1 MTDSLHNSDCAIHY
15 GKFCD
20 CYEGYRF
27 MTGINEFGGCKD
39 GSDLEADRIRR
50 GNPDNRF
57 GTTGDHRMPE
67 QRPGPFQPEGPLNV
81 PPGYVRPS
89 PILAD
94 GRHQLGHGYGPQG
107 FENERIEDVLG
118 RALDA
123 EKNKSKML
131 EDAAAVNPGAK
142 SKAVTTNPKDLYG
155 SVKVDISKVP
165 AIGIAHE
172 AMAMMDGA
180 DKYGPY
186 NWRDKPV
193 IASIYVAAGIRHFLD
208 WNEGQELASDSH
220 AHHLGHAKACAGI
233 LLDAQHRGVL
243 IDDRPAHDDLF
254 ADALDEMSKTLKRRA
269 FFKREGYD
277 AFRTMTD
284 KFSPVV
290 PKCPYDETTAFEKN
304 YWTRGFQ
311 QAKDEANAAKQ
322 Y

>member
-27 MTGINEFGGCKD
+27 MTGINEFGNCKD

-50 GNPDNRF
+50 GSPDNRF
-57 GTTGDHRMPE
+57 GTTGDDWATRQPFA
-67 QRPGPFQPEGPLNV
+67 PDGPQTL

-94 GRHQLGHGYGPQG
+94 GRHDDYRHSIPVNGLMS
-107 FENERIEDVLG
+107 FEAETI
-118 RALDA
+118 ADA
-123 EKNKSKML
+123 NKAKML

-208 WNEGQELASDSH
+208 WNEGQELASDSQ

-277 AFRTMTD
+277 AFRNITD
-284 KFSPVV
+284 A
-290 PKCPYDETTAFEKN
+290 KCPYDETTAFEKN

-322 Y
+322 S